1 MLFRQHFLNGIGNGT
16 ITLAFRR
23 WRRPSVKSGGT
34 LLTAVGQL
42 HIESVREIDAA
53 QISEADARRAGF
65 ESRAALLAELDR
77 SKAGALYRIEFG
89 RLEADPRVALRR
101 KVAADA
107 DERAAMLE
115 RLRRL
120 DARSADGPWTLRTLD
135 LIRKRPGVRAGDL
148 CVVIG
153 QEMTHFKS
161 NVRKLKGMGLTESL
175 EIGYRLSPRGSALL
189 RDLGR
194 GNNDV

>member
-23 WRRPSVKSGGT
+23 WRRPTVKSGGT

-53 QISEADARRAGF
+53 RISNADARRAGF
-65 ESRAALLAELDR
+65 DSLDALLAELNR
-77 SKAGALYRIEFG
+77 SKTGTLYRIEFG
-89 RLEADPRVALRR
+89 RLGADPRIALRQ
-101 KVAADA
+101 KKATNA
-107 DERAAMLE
+107 DERAALRE

-120 DARSADGPWTLRTLD
+120 DAGGAWTLRTLQ
-135 LIRKRPGVRAGDL
+135 LIRKHPGVRAGDL
-148 CVVIG
+148 CALIG
-153 QEMTHFKS
+153 QEKMHFKG
-161 NVRKLKGMGLTESL
+161 NVRKLKSMGLTESL

-189 RDLGR
+189 RDLER
-194 GNNDV
+194 DDNDV

>member
-23 WRRPSVKSGGT
+23 WRRPTVKSGGT

-53 QISEADARRAGF
+53 RISNADARRAGF
-65 ESRAALLAELDR
+65 DSLDALLAELNR
-77 SKAGALYRIEFG
+77 SKTGTLYRIEFG
-89 RLEADPRVALRR
+89 RLGADPRIALRQ
-101 KVAADA
+101 KKATNA
-107 DERAAMLE
+107 DERATLRE

-120 DARSADGPWTLRTLD
+120 DAGGAWTLRTLQ
-135 LIRKRPGVRAGDL
+135 LIRRHPGVRAGDL
-148 CVVIG
+148 CALIG
-153 QEMTHFKS
+153 QEKMHFKG
-161 NVRKLKGMGLTESL
+161 NVRKLKSMGLTESL

-189 RDLGR
+189 RDLER
-194 GNNDV
+194 DDNDV

>member
-23 WRRPSVKSGGT
+23 WRRPTVKSGGT

-53 QISEADARRAGF
+53 RISNADARRAGF
-65 ESRAALLAELDR
+65 DSLDALLAELNR
-77 SKAGALYRIEFG
+77 SKTGTLYRIEFG
-89 RLEADPRVALRR
+89 RLEADPRIALRQ
-101 KVAADA
+101 KKATNA
-107 DERAAMLE
+107 DERATLRE

-120 DARSADGPWTLRTLD
+120 DAGGAWTLRTLQ
-135 LIRKRPGVRAGDL
+135 LIRRHPGVRAGDL
-148 CVVIG
+148 CALIG
-153 QEMTHFKS
+153 QEKMHFKG
-161 NVRKLKGMGLTESL
+161 NVRKLKSMGLTESL

-189 RDLGR
+189 RDLER
-194 GNNDV
+194 DDNDV

>member
-53 QISEADARRAGF
+53 QISKADARRAGF
-65 ESRAALLAELDR
+65 ESLDALLAELSR
-77 SKAGALYRIEFG
+77 SKTGTLYRIEFG

-101 KVAADA
+101 KQATNA
-107 DERAAMLE
+107 DERAAMRE

-120 DARSADGPWTLRTLD
+120 DARSADGPWTLRTLE
-135 LIRKRPGVRAGDL
+135 LIREHPGVRAGDL
-148 CVVIG
+148 CALIG
-153 QEMTHFKS
+153 QEKLHFKG
-161 NVRKLKGMGLTESL
+161 NVRKLKSMGLTESL
-175 EIGYRLSPRGSALL
+175 EIGYRLSLRGDALL
-189 RDLGR
+189 RDLVR
-194 GNNDV
+194 DDNDV